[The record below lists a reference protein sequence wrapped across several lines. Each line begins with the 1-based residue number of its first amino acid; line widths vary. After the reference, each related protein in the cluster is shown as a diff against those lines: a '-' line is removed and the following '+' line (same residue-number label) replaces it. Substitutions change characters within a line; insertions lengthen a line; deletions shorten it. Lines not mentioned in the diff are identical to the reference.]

1 MVTQILDLT
10 LFLYVC
16 ILYCLSSI
24 HIYCYDNLRQ
34 HIKNQRHYFAN
45 EGPYSQRHGFS
56 SGRVWMWELDH
67 KEGRELKN
75 WCFWT
80 LMWGN
85 PLVSFL
91 DCKEI
96 KQVNPKGNQSWISIG
111 RTDAEAKASILWP
124 PVAKSWLI
132 RKEPNAGQ
140 DWRQEERGTTEDE
153 MAGWHHRLNGHEF
166 EWVMDREAW
175 RAAVHGVTKN
185 RTRLSDWRT
194 TTWHRTKIM
203 SCSRIL

>member
-16 ILYCLSSI
+16 ILYCLRSI
-24 HIYCYDNLRQ
+24 DIYCYDNLRQ

-111 RTDAEAKASILWP
+111 RTDAEAEAPILWP
-124 PVAKSWLI
+124 PDAKKWLVRKDPDLGKDW
-132 RKEPNAGQ
+132 RKE
-140 DWRQEERGTTEDE
+140 EKGTIEDE
-153 MAGWHHRLNGHEF
+153 TVGWHHWLNQHEF
-166 EWVMDREAW
+166 E
-175 RAAVHGVTKN
+175 
-185 RTRLSDWRT
+185 
-194 TTWHRTKIM
+194 
-203 SCSRIL
+203 